1 MNAPIFD
8 NGEIVVKPLSYDIND
23 IKIYPSFI
31 ALSVDWFSL
40 PLEYRLSLKLELIG
54 EPIYYPEE
62 VNFLDLIIPVDNGK
76 VNDTEAFLF
85 LSEFPTFDGKEHNA
99 PIIAELEKL
108 TQGKETGITDF
119 CKRISLTDDSKLLT
133 LSARIEPFDISNL

>member
-1 MNAPIFD
+1 MSNPIFD
-8 NGEIVVKPLSYDIND
+8 NCDIAVKPLSYDIND

-108 TQGKETGITDF
+108 AQGKETDIADC
-119 CKRISLTDDSKLLT
+119 CKRISIDDNKLLI
-133 LSARIEPFDISNL
+133 LSARIEPLDI